1 MVLVVKVFMVK
12 NSMMKDF
19 NLNILKEA
27 IYLWLMQ
34 DQIQTHLNFLLLLM
48 NVHG

>member
-12 NSMMKDF
+12 NLMMKDF
-19 NLNILKEA
+19 NLNILKEG

-34 DQIQTHLNFLLLLM
+34 DQIQTHHNFLLLLM